1 MPTPN
6 TNTNANNP
14 NHNPALDPNDPYST
28 LDAEQLSIAQEI
40 PRDPES
46 DIIAKAMKYYNT
58 EGVGTLTPPPI
69 DKSNIP
75 QIQTPNEN
83 LYNHDY
89 NEGVNPQAEAQL
101 NKLYQQPAINNLGTV
116 TATSDILLNP
126 TQPLTPA
133 PQQINPVPVDPS
145 LVYESVTYPQAN
157 FEDYKSIYNPSQPNL
172 DTGIIPNSGISQ
184 VDGTYVDSTL
194 IDPTAPGLDLKDD
207 AHAGDIPTESKS
219 RRWLFAL
226 IALVLVLLFVGLGA
240 YAWWSASQRKA
251 GVNPQSTSSISVS
264 SSSQNGD
271 SMGTSEPTRSARSV
285 VVVFNDPNG
294 PKPADVAKKDT
305 LETLTPDFLKQNFEP
320 VKVVQEKCADNSICG
335 LDADPDK
342 DGLTNIQEQ
351 AYRTNPNKA
360 DSDDD
365 GIADGDEVNIYNTDP
380 TKSDSTNSGYSD
392 FAKIKACN
400 DPAFKFTNTTNKLSA
415 QRQKQLTDN
424 ITKFQLHEPTIGS
437 LKNLKATDVDLKNGT
452 LEESCS
458 PVNIKL

>member
-1 MPTPN
+1 MPTSN

-69 DKSNIP
+69 NKPNIP
-75 QIQTPNEN
+75 QAQTPNEN

-116 TATSDILLNP
+116 TATSDILVNP
-126 TQPLTPA
+126 TQALNPA
-133 PQQINPVPVDPS
+133 PQPMNPAPVDPS

-172 DTGIIPNSGISQ
+172 DTSKISDSGLNP
-184 VDGTYVDSTL
+184 VDATYVDSTL
-194 IDPTAPGLDLKDD
+194 IDPLAPNQGLQDD
-207 AHAGDIPTESKS
+207 PNEGDKPAEPKS
-219 RRWLFAL
+219 RRWLFAV
-226 IALVLVLLFVGLGA
+226 IALVLVLLLAGLGV

-251 GVNPQSTSSISVS
+251 VINPQSTTSISA
-264 SSSQNGD
+264 SQNGD
-271 SMGTSEPTRSARSV
+271 TTGASESTRSARSV
-285 VVVFNDPNG
+285 VVVFNDPDG
-294 PKPADVAKKDT
+294 PKPADVAKKDN
-305 LETLTPDFLKQNFEP
+305 LDTLTPEFLKQNFEP
-320 VKVVQEKCADNSICG
+320 AKVTQEKCVDNAICG
-335 LDADPDK
+335 PDADPDK

-360 DSDDD
+360 DTDDD
-365 GIADGDEVNIYNTDP
+365 GISDGDEVNIYNTDP

-400 DPAFKFTNTTNKLSA
+400 DPAFKFTNTTNKLSS
-415 QRQKQLTDN
+415 QRQKQLTEN
-424 ITKFQLHEPTIGS
+424 IAKFQLHEPTIGS